1 MESMQERIRKSYE
14 QLTNQQ
20 KSVAKYLL
28 DEPNQVALH
37 PAKVIGTMTGT
48 SETTVI
54 RLCYSLG
61 YSGYT
66 ELQNEIRQSLLFPV
80 IRENVVQTFHDST
93 FAYNDSDDV
102 ISFTMEQDL
111 AFIQKTLDGL
121 DRRMFD
127 QAVQA
132 IVKAKKIVVLGGRT
146 SYAPAYWLSYALNI
160 IRGDTH
166 LYRGQVDD
174 ANYLISEVTKDWL
187 IIALYFPRYL
197 QDTLFFAK
205 AAQEKGATIVAIT
218 DQDLSP
224 IGPVADVLLKVSTP
238 SPATLKGMSAIFT
251 LLNTIVSGVSQL
263 DREQVQKRIKRYDQT
278 SEQFYPFVQQKE

>member
-1 MESMQERIRKSYE
+1 MESLQEKIRKSYE

-20 KSVAKYLL
+20 KLVAKYLL

-37 PAKVIGTMTGT
+37 PAKAIGSMTGT

-61 YSGYT
+61 YSGYS

-80 IRENVVQTFHDST
+80 IRENIVQTFHDS
-93 FAYNDSDDV
+93 AYEYKDSEDV

-111 AFIQKTLDGL
+111 AFIQKTLNGL
-121 DRRMFD
+121 DRRVFD
-127 QAVQA
+127 QAVEA
-132 IVKAKKIVVLGGRT
+132 IIKAKKIVVLGGRT
-146 SYAPAYWLSYALNI
+146 SYAPAYWLAYALNI
-160 IRGDTH
+160 VRGDTH

-174 ANYLISEVTKDWL
+174 ANYLISEANEDWL
-187 IIALYFPRYL
+187 IIVLYFPRYL
-197 QDTLFFAK
+197 QETLFFSK
-205 AAQEKGATIVAIT
+205 AAKEKGAKIVGIT
-218 DQDLSP
+218 DHDLSP
-224 IGPVADVLLKVSTP
+224 LGPVADVLLKVSTP

-251 LLNTIVSGVSQL
+251 LLNVLVSGVSQA

-278 SEQFYPFVQQKE
+278 SEQFYPFFQQKE

>member
-1 MESMQERIRKSYE
+1 MESMQDRIRKSYE

-20 KSVAKYLL
+20 KTVAKYLL

-37 PAKVIGTMTGT
+37 PAKVIGSLTGT

-61 YSGYT
+61 YSGYS

-80 IRENVVQTFHDST
+80 IRENVVQTFHDS
-93 FAYNDSDDV
+93 AYEFQDSDDV

-111 AFIQKTLDGL
+111 AFIRKTLADL
-121 DRRMFD
+121 DRRVYD
-127 QAVQA
+127 QAIQA
-132 IVKAKKIVVLGGRT
+132 ILAARKIVVLGGRT

-160 IRGDTH
+160 VKGDTH
-166 LYRGQVDD
+166 LYRGQMDD
-174 ANYLISEVTKDWL
+174 ANYLISEADEGWL
-187 IIALYFPRYL
+187 VIVLYFPRYL

-205 AAQEKGATIVAIT
+205 AAKEKGATVLGVT
-218 DQDLSP
+218 DHDLSP

-251 LLNTIVSGVSQL
+251 LLNAVVSGVAQM